1 MEIKMVYTEYSI
13 EKAKAR
19 ETNKVLK
26 YNNDINYIEHFKM
39 IFEKEKVKLYLKE
52 EDYISNYKVPYNE
65 ITRRIKKE
73 LNNSSDIYADWKKFD
88 ENKALVDMADNC
100 NCYPAWVK
108 YDWKNNSLVYNE
120 EFRKRN
126 KEAILKNLNLN
137 LKFYTELDSEEFN
150 KNLDKVLKLKK
161 NNGLKK
167 VTDLKEYIGKKG
179 IYIMVLDK
187 YKQIYIGQSKRDVV
201 ERIINH
207 WKRKVEF
214 ENLLIGKVNESK
226 LSIDTFGMLDT
237 TRIYIED
244 IDPLY
249 YNNSEKIDKREEY
262 LINSI
267 PEQYLINKVGGGLRL
282 DGIDSLK
289 SFIDTYKKRKLD

>member
-1 MEIKMVYTEYSI
+1 MVYTEYSI

-120 EFRKRN
+120 EFIKRN

-187 YKQIYIGQSKRDVV
+187 YKQIYIGQSKRDIV

>member
-1 MEIKMVYTEYSI
+1 MVYTEYSI

-108 YDWKNNSLVYNE
+108 YDWKINSLVYNE
-120 EFRKRN
+120 EFIKRN

>member
-1 MEIKMVYTEYSI
+1 MVYTEYSI

-120 EFRKRN
+120 EFIKRN

>member
-1 MEIKMVYTEYSI
+1 MVYTEYSI

>member
-1 MEIKMVYTEYSI
+1 MVYTEYSI

-120 EFRKRN
+120 EFIKRN

-137 LKFYTELDSEEFN
+137 LKFYTELDSEEIN
-150 KNLDKVLKLKK
+150 KNLYKVLKLKK

>member
-1 MEIKMVYTEYSI
+1 MDYTEYSI

-26 YNNDINYIEHFKM
+26 YNNDIKYIEHFKM
-39 IFEKEKVKLYLKE
+39 IFEKEKVKICLKE

-65 ITRRIKKE
+65 VTRRIKKE
-73 LNNSSDIYADWKKFD
+73 LNNSPDIYADWKKFD
-88 ENKALVDMADNC
+88 ENKALVDMANNC

-120 EFRKRN
+120 EFIKRN

-137 LKFYTELDSEEFN
+137 LKFYNKLDSEEFN
-150 KNLDKVLKLKK
+150 KNFDKVLKLKK

-282 DGIDSLK
+282 DDIDSLK
-289 SFIDTYKKRKLD
+289 SFIDTYKRRKLD

>member
-1 MEIKMVYTEYSI
+1 MVYTEYSI

-120 EFRKRN
+120 EFIKRN

-249 YNNSEKIDKREEY
+249 YNNSEKKDKREEY

>member
-1 MEIKMVYTEYSI
+1 MVYTEYSI

-39 IFEKEKVKLYLKE
+39 IFEREKVKLYLKE

-120 EFRKRN
+120 EFIKRN

>member
-1 MEIKMVYTEYSI
+1 MVYTEYSI

-120 EFRKRN
+120 EFIKRN

-282 DGIDSLK
+282 DGIVSLK

>member
-120 EFRKRN
+120 EFIKRN

-207 WKRKVEF
+207 WKRKLEF

>member
-1 MEIKMVYTEYSI
+1 MVYTEYSI

-120 EFRKRN
+120 EFIKRN

-289 SFIDTYKKRKLD
+289 SFIDTYKKR

>member
-1 MEIKMVYTEYSI
+1 MVYTEYSI

-120 EFRKRN
+120 EFIKRN

-226 LSIDTFGMLDT
+226 LSIDTYSMLDT

>member
-1 MEIKMVYTEYSI
+1 MVYTEYSI

-73 LNNSSDIYADWKKFD
+73 LDNSSDIYADWKKFD

-120 EFRKRN
+120 EFIKRN

>member
-1 MEIKMVYTEYSI
+1 MDYTEYSI

-39 IFEKEKVKLYLKE
+39 IFEEEKVKICLKE

-65 ITRRIKKE
+65 VTRRIKKE
-73 LNNSSDIYADWKKFD
+73 LNNSPDIYADWKKFD
-88 ENKALVDMADNC
+88 ENKALVDMANNC

-120 EFRKRN
+120 EFIKRN

-137 LKFYTELDSEEFN
+137 LKFYTKLDSEEFN
-150 KNLDKVLKLKK
+150 KNFDRVLKLKK

-282 DGIDSLK
+282 DDIDSLK
-289 SFIDTYKKRKLD
+289 SFIDTYKRRKLD

>member
-1 MEIKMVYTEYSI
+1 MVYTEYSI

-39 IFEKEKVKLYLKE
+39 IFEKEKVKLYLK

-120 EFRKRN
+120 EFIKRN

>member
-1 MEIKMVYTEYSI
+1 MVYTEYSI

-73 LNNSSDIYADWKKFD
+73 INNSSDIYADWKKFD

-120 EFRKRN
+120 EFIKRN

>member
-1 MEIKMVYTEYSI
+1 MDYTEYSI

-65 ITRRIKKE
+65 VTRRIKKE
-73 LNNSSDIYADWKKFD
+73 LNNSPDIYADWKKFD
-88 ENKALVDMADNC
+88 ENKALVDMANNC

-108 YDWKNNSLVYNE
+108 YDWKKNSLVYNE
-120 EFRKRN
+120 EFIKRN
-126 KEAILKNLNLN
+126 KEAILKNLSLN
-137 LKFYTELDSEEFN
+137 LKFYTKLDSEEFN
-150 KNLDKVLKLKK
+150 KNFDKVLKLKK

-282 DGIDSLK
+282 DDIDSLK
-289 SFIDTYKKRKLD
+289 SFIDTYKRRKLD

>member
-1 MEIKMVYTEYSI
+1 MDYTEYSI

-39 IFEKEKVKLYLKE
+39 IFEKEKVKICLKE

-65 ITRRIKKE
+65 VTRRIKKE
-73 LNNSSDIYADWKKFD
+73 LNNSPDIYADWKKFD
-88 ENKALVDMADNC
+88 ENKALVDMANNC

-120 EFRKRN
+120 EFIKRN

-137 LKFYTELDSEEFN
+137 LKFYTKLDSEEFN
-150 KNLDKVLKLKK
+150 KNFDKVLKLKK

-282 DGIDSLK
+282 DDIDSLK
-289 SFIDTYKKRKLD
+289 SFIDTYKRRKLD

>member
-1 MEIKMVYTEYSI
+1 MVYTEYSI

-120 EFRKRN
+120 EFIKRN

-267 PEQYLINKVGGGLRL
+267 PEKYLINKVGGGLRL

>member
-1 MEIKMVYTEYSI
+1 MDYTEYSI

-65 ITRRIKKE
+65 VTRRIKKE
-73 LNNSSDIYADWKKFD
+73 LNNSPDIYADWKKFD
-88 ENKALVDMADNC
+88 ENKALVDMANNC

-120 EFRKRN
+120 EFIKRN

-137 LKFYTELDSEEFN
+137 LKFYTKLDSEEFN
-150 KNLDKVLKLKK
+150 KNFDKVLKLKK

-282 DGIDSLK
+282 DDIDSLK
-289 SFIDTYKKRKLD
+289 SFIDTYKRRKLD

>member
-1 MEIKMVYTEYSI
+1 MVYTEYSI

-120 EFRKRN
+120 EFIKRN

-237 TRIYIED
+237 TRIYIEN

>member
-1 MEIKMVYTEYSI
+1 MVYTEYSI

-120 EFRKRN
+120 EFIKRN

-214 ENLLIGKVNESK
+214 ENFLIGKVNESK

>member
-1 MEIKMVYTEYSI
+1 MVYTEYSI

-100 NCYPAWVK
+100 NYYPAWVK

-120 EFRKRN
+120 EFIKRN

>member
-1 MEIKMVYTEYSI
+1 MDYTEYSI

-39 IFEKEKVKLYLKE
+39 IFEKEKVKICLKE

-65 ITRRIKKE
+65 VTRRIKKE
-73 LNNSSDIYADWKKFD
+73 LNNSPDIYADWKKFD
-88 ENKALVDMADNC
+88 ENKALVDMANNC

-108 YDWKNNSLVYNE
+108 YDWKNNSLVYTE
-120 EFRKRN
+120 EFIKRN

-137 LKFYTELDSEEFN
+137 LKFYTKLDSEEFN
-150 KNLDKVLKLKK
+150 KNFDRVLKLKK

-282 DGIDSLK
+282 DDIDSLK
-289 SFIDTYKKRKLD
+289 SFIDTYKRRKLD

>member
-1 MEIKMVYTEYSI
+1 MVYTEYSI

-52 EDYISNYKVPYNE
+52 EDYISKNKVQNKDN
-65 ITRRIKKE
+65 TRRIKKQQK
-73 LNNSSDIYADWKKFD
+73 SQPDIYADWKKFD

-120 EFRKRN
+120 EFIKRN

-201 ERIINH
+201 ERIIN
-207 WKRKVEF
+207 
-214 ENLLIGKVNESK
+214 GKVNESK

>member
-1 MEIKMVYTEYSI
+1 MVYTEYSI

-120 EFRKRN
+120 EFIKRN

-237 TRIYIED
+237 TRIYIEN

-289 SFIDTYKKRKLD
+289 SFIDTCKKRKLD

>member
-1 MEIKMVYTEYSI
+1 MDYTEYSI

-39 IFEKEKVKLYLKE
+39 IFEKEKVKICLKE

-65 ITRRIKKE
+65 VTRRIKKE
-73 LNNSSDIYADWKKFD
+73 LNNSPDIYADWKKFD
-88 ENKALVDMADNC
+88 ENKALVDMANNC

-120 EFRKRN
+120 EFIKRN
-126 KEAILKNLNLN
+126 REAILKNLNLN
-137 LKFYTELDSEEFN
+137 LKFYTKLDSEEFN
-150 KNLDKVLKLKK
+150 KNFDRVLKLKK

-282 DGIDSLK
+282 DDIDSLK
-289 SFIDTYKKRKLD
+289 SFIDTYKRRKLD

>member
-1 MEIKMVYTEYSI
+1 M
-13 EKAKAR
+13 
-19 ETNKVLK
+19 
-26 YNNDINYIEHFKM
+26 
-39 IFEKEKVKLYLKE
+39 
-52 EDYISNYKVPYNE
+52 
-65 ITRRIKKE
+65 
-73 LNNSSDIYADWKKFD
+73 
-88 ENKALVDMADNC
+88 
-100 NCYPAWVK
+100 
-108 YDWKNNSLVYNE
+108 
-120 EFRKRN
+120 
-126 KEAILKNLNLN
+126 N

>member
-1 MEIKMVYTEYSI
+1 MVYTEYSI

-120 EFRKRN
+120 EFIKRN

-207 WKRKVEF
+207 WKRKV
-214 ENLLIGKVNESK
+214 
-226 LSIDTFGMLDT
+226 
-237 TRIYIED
+237 
-244 IDPLY
+244 
-249 YNNSEKIDKREEY
+249 
-262 LINSI
+262 
-267 PEQYLINKVGGGLRL
+267 
-282 DGIDSLK
+282 
-289 SFIDTYKKRKLD
+289 

>member
-1 MEIKMVYTEYSI
+1 MDYTEYSI

-65 ITRRIKKE
+65 VTRRIKKE
-73 LNNSSDIYADWKKFD
+73 LNNSPDIYADWKKFD
-88 ENKALVDMADNC
+88 ENKALVDMANNC

-120 EFRKRN
+120 EFIKRN
-126 KEAILKNLNLN
+126 KEAILKNLSLN
-137 LKFYTELDSEEFN
+137 LKFYTKLDSEEFN
-150 KNLDKVLKLKK
+150 KNFDKVLKLKK

-282 DGIDSLK
+282 DDIDSLK
-289 SFIDTYKKRKLD
+289 SFIDTYKRRKLD

>member
-1 MEIKMVYTEYSI
+1 MVYTEYSI

-19 ETNKVLK
+19 ETNKVIK

-120 EFRKRN
+120 EFIKRN

>member
-1 MEIKMVYTEYSI
+1 MVYTEYSI

-120 EFRKRN
+120 EFIKRN

-244 IDPLY
+244 IDALY

>member
-1 MEIKMVYTEYSI
+1 MVYTEYSI

-26 YNNDINYIEHFKM
+26 YNNDINYIKHFKM

-120 EFRKRN
+120 EFIKRN

>member
-1 MEIKMVYTEYSI
+1 MVYTEYSI

-108 YDWKNNSLVYNE
+108 YDWKNNSLVYNKKNK
-120 EFRKRN
+120 KRN

>member
-1 MEIKMVYTEYSI
+1 MVYTEYSI

-65 ITRRIKKE
+65 ITRIIKKE
-73 LNNSSDIYADWKKFD
+73 LNNSSYIYSDWKKFD

-120 EFRKRN
+120 EFIKRN